1 MDRHPRLS
9 GRLGSRGAGAVL
21 QINFLEGIAD
31 VPDALQF
38 AAGQAVNCNGIENG
52 GVINANPL

>member
-38 AAGQAVNCNGIENG
+38 AAGQAVNCNNG
-52 GVINANPL
+52 YISGD

>member
-38 AAGQAVNCNGIENG
+38 AAGQAVNFNGIET
-52 GVINANPL
+52 AE